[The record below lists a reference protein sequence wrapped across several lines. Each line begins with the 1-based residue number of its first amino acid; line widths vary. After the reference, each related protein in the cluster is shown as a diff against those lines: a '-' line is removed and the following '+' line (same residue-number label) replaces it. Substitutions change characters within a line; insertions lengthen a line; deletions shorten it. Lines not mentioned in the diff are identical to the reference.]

1 MSGGNSIDRSRVLS
15 AVPLLVRLTESDT
28 RALGQVGQLRRF
40 GAGTT
45 VFSEGD
51 PGDSLV
57 VVIEG
62 EVTVSVLSADGAEV
76 ALGKFG
82 PGECFGELALLDGLP
97 RSGTANA
104 TRETRALVVMRDDFS
119 GWLDARPAAGRA
131 LLETL
136 SLRLRATSDRISDR
150 QFLSLTQRLI
160 KELLKGY
167 DGSESLDLRC
177 TQAELGTTLGVSRES
192 INKSLR
198 NLNKQGLLK
207 LGRGT
212 VQIADPDRLR
222 RLV

>member
-119 GWLDARPAAGRA
+119 GWLDAGPAAGRA